1 MEVIKE
7 AGIRGGGIPTEEE
20 LEQINRF
27 AKGSLT
33 TEEVYAFSVRLCD
46 NEVDRDYERFRAK
59 TLEELAP
66 LFVGKSGIFDH
77 QWSAQGQTARI
88 YRTEVVRE
96 DGNLTRGGEG
106 YCFLKGYAY
115 MLRNEKNRDLIREIE
130 GGIKREVSVGCAVQK
145 KVCSICG
152 KELQTESC
160 PHRPGREY
168 EGRLCVHEL
177 AEATDAYEFSFVAV
191 PAQTRAGVMK
201 HRTRGGESMEE
212 LEKQAELGRR
222 YLSGLRK
229 EAVRLGAAAEPELAV
244 ETLKSIMDKLDEP
257 ELLALSACYA
267 KKTEERF
274 PVAGQLPQRGKHSQ
288 SGPLDGAFM
297 I

>member
-7 AGIRGGGIPTEEE
+7 AGIRGGGIPGEEE

-27 AKGSLT
+27 AKGNLT
-33 TEEVYAFSVRLCD
+33 TEEVYAFSVKLCD
-46 NEVDRDYERFRAK
+46 NEVDRDYERFQAK

-77 QWSAQGQTARI
+77 QWSALGQTARI

-96 DGNLTRGGEG
+96 EGHLTRGGEV
-106 YCFLKGYAY
+106 YCFLKGFAY
-115 MLRNEKNRDLIREIE
+115 MLRNEKNQNLIREIE

-152 KELQTESC
+152 KEVPKGGC
-160 PHRPGREY
+160 PHRPGQEY
-168 EGRLCVHEL
+168 EGKLCVYEL
-177 AEATDAYEFSFVAV
+177 TGATDAYEFSFVAV
-191 PAQTRAGVMK
+191 PAQPKAGVMK
-201 HRTRGGESMEE
+201 QRIKGGERMEE

-244 ETLKSIMDKLDEP
+244 ETLKSIVEKLDEP

-267 KKTEERF
+267 KKMEERF
-274 PVAGQLPQRGKHSQ
+274 PVAGQLPQKEKNRQRGPMDS
-288 SGPLDGAFM
+288 AFL